1 MTFSSLPA
9 EIQRVPNKP
18 LVRLVGPSAQ
28 LVLFFA
34 SLADRELAMERVVE
48 LREASMAEAAASEA
62 RERLRSVPPPALQAE
77 IFRLS
82 PDLLA
87 VHRDLV
93 VSGAVPEAD
102 FWSLRR
108 DEVAAL
114 AARAGGAL
122 AQRLQAMGSASAGP
136 GGASSGS
143 SGRTAE
149 MQRMPLPTSM
159 MAELGNTVSIHLTP
173 EKVGQIFVECPE
185 VRAAFMAKVP
195 SEMDEKTFWNL
206 YARES
211 FKRLRRRKFGGGED
225 EDEAEDHTF
234 APFRRI
240 VLARERAE
248 ARRRLAAVDP
258 TVDLASDL
266 ADAYGTLSASAAV
279 ADEPRDQRARVAPES
294 IARDVNRHGAR
305 VLAGPPGAGVPTV
318 GNSLAVAQAIE
329 RLEQEDAAASS
340 AREAKRNGASASVEG
355 GEDAQGGFDREVFR
369 WRADAGLD
377 DLRAERVE
385 PAESLT
391 IRGDYGELAVVGER
405 GAQAAGEVVDELNV
419 GESAAVL
426 HASWDARLA
435 RIDPL
440 ALDVDMDP
448 NLASATALELSLG
461 VGEGTVDALA
471 SILGAGQAA
480 KALTGAGQVALSKP
494 PTEVLPPQ
502 LLEILRQEAL
512 RVNGLLQHLW
522 DALPPIVGGVPVRG
536 SVVAPLEGGA
546 AARLRTAKA
555 QAMVAHLQEARRRL
569 EIHLSAAPG
578 EAERV
583 HVAQALG
590 PLVAAIDRAF
600 ERARIGG

>member
-1 MTFSSLPA
+1 M
-9 EIQRVPNKP
+9 PNKP
-18 LVRLVGPSAQ
+18 LVRLVGASAQ

-48 LREASMAEAAASEA
+48 LREASMAEVAASEA
-62 RERLRSVPPPALQAE
+62 RERLRAVPPPALQAE

-122 AQRLQAMGSASAGP
+122 ARQLQAMGSAAAGEP
-136 GGASSGS
+136 GQPAGGALSGQ
-143 SGRTAE
+143 
-149 MQRMPLPTSM
+149 QRVPLPTSM
-159 MAELGNTVSIHLTP
+159 MTELGNSVSIHLTP

-195 SEMDEKTFWNL
+195 SEMDEKTFWNM

-240 VLARERAE
+240 VLARERVE
-248 ARRRLAAVDP
+248 ARRRLGAVDP

-266 ADAYGTLSASAAV
+266 ADTYGSLSASAAV

-305 VLAGPPGAGVPTV
+305 VLAGPPGAGVPNV

-329 RLEQEDAAASS
+329 RLEQEDAAAGGSKGGG
-340 AREAKRNGASASVEG
+340 RGGGDGGAPAADAG
-355 GEDAQGGFDREVFR
+355 GDDSRGSFDREVFR

-377 DLRAERVE
+377 DLRGERVAPAERL
-385 PAESLT
+385 S

-405 GAQAAGEVVDELNV
+405 AAAAAAGELGEQGA
-419 GESAAVL
+419 GESAAAL
-426 HASWDARLA
+426 HAAWSARLA
-435 RIDPL
+435 RVDPL
-440 ALDVDMDP
+440 ALDVGMDP
-448 NLASATALELSLG
+448 GLATATALELSLG
-461 VGEGTVDALA
+461 VGEGAADAMA
-471 SILGAGQAA
+471 SILGADSAA
-480 KALTGAGQVALSKP
+480 RALTGLGQVALSKP
-494 PTEVLPPQ
+494 PSEVLPPQ

-536 SVVAPLEGGA
+536 SVIAPLEGGA
-546 AARLRTAKA
+546 AARLRAAKT